1 METEERALCESR
13 LILFLSLGGTMQE
26 NNSSSTAYDDA
37 YRTMLEKCSS
47 LVLPVI
53 NELFGEDY
61 SGEEEVILNQNELF
75 ITTPDEKS
83 VERITDSSMQVVTAD
98 RKRRYHIECQS
109 TRDQSILIRLFEYD
123 SQIALDYSSL
133 EENCLVVEFPRS
145 ALIYLRSNEKTP
157 DEMTIEIRTSDGQSI
172 RHRIPVMKLNRYGMD
187 ELFEKKL
194 WFLLPF
200 HGFCYEE
207 TFPESETDQNLREK
221 LTGIFQ
227 EMRRRLDDL
236 CSSGQMNEYQKYRI
250 ISSINMVLQKLMEKY
265 PNARKE
271 VLDVMGGKV
280 VECEADWI
288 LQRGI
293 EQGREQGLK
302 QGRSQLI
309 ENMLNNKITPEE
321 IAAFCSCEIQEVE
334 NVQKKMLVNI

>member
-1 METEERALCESR
+1 
-13 LILFLSLGGTMQE
+13 MQE
-26 NNSSSTAYDDA
+26 NSSSATTAYDDA

-61 SGEEEVILNQNELF
+61 SGNEEVILNQNELF
-75 ITTPDEKS
+75 ITTPEEKS

-98 RKRRYHIECQS
+98 RKSRYHIECQS
-109 TRDQSILIRLFEYD
+109 SPDQSILIRLFEYD
-123 SQIALDYSSL
+123 SQIALDNGSL

-145 ALIYLRSNEKTP
+145 ALIYLRSSEKTP

-172 RHRIPVMKLNRYGMD
+172 RHRIPVMKLNCYGMD

-200 HGFCYEE
+200 HGFRYEQS
-207 TFPESETDQNLREK
+207 FPESETDQSLRER
-221 LTGIFQ
+221 LTGIFR
-227 EMRRRLDDL
+227 EIRRRLDEL
-236 CSSGQMNEYQKYRI
+236 CRSGQIDEYQKYRI

-271 VLDVMGGKV
+271 VLDIMGGKV

-293 EQGREQGLK
+293 EQGLKQGLE

-309 ENMLNNKITPEE
+309 ENMLKNKKTPEE
-321 IAAFCSCEIQEVE
+321 IAEFCGFEIQEIE